1 MLARTASTPSHDFN
15 PVTPLVSIGSFPD
28 QFAKRICHGCTVEE
42 IAIAA
47 VYCIHLNLFKRKLMA
62 NSREN
67 QLKAEAQ
74 FHKTLKKAQEAKQAM
89 SQYEADARAVD
100 EKTAKLRALRLAK
113 EASEAKEAAEKN
125 TKIKKRAVSKKAAGT
140 SPEEET

>member
-1 MLARTASTPSHDFN
+1 MDLSRDRSVATVGH
-15 PVTPLVSIGSFPD
+15 GS
-28 QFAKRICHGCTVEE
+28 TVEG
-42 IAIAA
+42 IAIVAILYPSDSFQGKA
-47 VYCIHLNLFKRKLMA
+47 MA

-67 QLKAEAQ
+67 QRKAEAQ
-74 FHKTLKKAQEAKQAM
+74 FHKTIKKAQEAKQAM